1 MTRGVESS
9 TLPRL
14 LAWKMGVICTLWS
27 QLRVFST
34 FFGVEA
40 KVGVEATCQQYQ
52 CFPRYHTF
60 HAYSELKKYFFNL
73 EKKSISVEAWKR
85 GYLE

>member
-14 LAWKMGVICTLWS
+14 LAWKISIVCILWS

-34 FFGVEA
+34 FFGVET

-60 HAYSELKKYFFNL
+60 HAYSELKKYFSIL

-85 GYLE
+85 GFLE